1 MRKWVGS
8 AIRQP
13 FSFKIC
19 FRFGSTLGTHLTPA
33 AQLTLCGFFRGD
45 IPQVDLL
52 NRNLESR
59 GALLS
64 AQPSHGQPATNPMT
78 LSATARCA
86 MCSAEVQRVPAERR
100 DFVRSR
106 RLESV
111 GFENPGGFMTRK
123 LDSQEPLLNTVARK
137 LGQAA
142 GTLANLTHKLTT
154 EQTAA
159 AASQLTSKPESMNPG
174 PAGAGSARR
183 GSDRPGSGRPRSAN
197 SGSVQP
203 QKNRAAQQ
211 SQGTRKTRAA
221 ASGPASRQGTIRTK
235 SKLRR
240 KG

>member
-1 MRKWVGS
+1 MGWQCDSPTILIQDLYFVWFHPRNASHSGRITHVV
-8 AIRQP
+8 RL
-13 FSFKIC
+13 FSGRYTSSRSPEEK
-19 FRFGSTLGTHLTPA
+19 RRVS
-33 AQLTLCGFFRGD
+33 LCSSF
-45 IPQVDLL
+45 
-52 NRNLESR
+52 
-59 GALLS
+59 LS

-111 GFENPGGFMTRK
+111 GYENPGGFMTRK

-159 AASQLTSKPESMNPG
+159 AASQSTPKPESMNPG

-183 GSDRPGSGRPRSAN
+183 GSDRPGSGTPRSAN

-221 ASGPASRQGTIRTK
+221 ASGTASRQGTLRTK
-235 SKLRR
+235 SRSRR